1 MQECAKL
8 TLPRPRR
15 GLNQVGDQTHEQEDE
30 PSLGRDSLK
39 KKALWLFIVFQS
51 SASGYHNFQVTC
63 D

>member
-1 MQECAKL
+1 MQKCAKL

-39 KKALWLFIVFQS
+39 KKNTLAFYSFSI
-51 SASGYHNFQVTC
+51 
-63 D
+63 